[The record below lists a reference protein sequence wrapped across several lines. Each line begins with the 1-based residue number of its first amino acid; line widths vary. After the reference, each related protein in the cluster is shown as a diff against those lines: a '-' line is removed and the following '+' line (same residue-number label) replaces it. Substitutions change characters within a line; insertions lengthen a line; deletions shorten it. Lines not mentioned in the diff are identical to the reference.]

1 MPNSSYTDDN
11 IRTLEGV
18 EHVRLRPGMYIGR
31 LGNGNNPGDG
41 IYVLLKEIID
51 NSVDEFAAGYGK
63 QIQITIE
70 NNTVSVRDFGR
81 GIPLGSVVNAVS
93 KLNTGAKFDDKVFK
107 KSVGLNGVGTKA
119 VNALSEVFFISSFRD
134 GERSWARFER
144 GVLKDSGKDAT
155 TEKNGTLVNFTPDS
169 LMFGEY
175 AYNFDYVE
183 TMVKNYSYL
192 KKGLTLVF
200 NGTPYK
206 SENGLL
212 DLVNENLSD
221 EPLYPP
227 IHLEGED
234 IEIVLSHCN
243 AYGENIS
250 SFVNGQ
256 NTRDGGTHLAAYRE
270 AIAKTLKEFFKKN
283 YDPADCRQGVVG
295 AISIQIQ
302 EPDFEAQTKVKLSST
317 YTWKKQVKGELE
329 HGPTIRA
336 FINDFVSKNLDNYL
350 RMHAEIVPVIEGK
363 IKDSQK
369 EREEIS
375 GIQKKTRE
383 KSKKASVYNRKLRD
397 CRYHL
402 CDKVA
407 KDKEELK
414 EQSSIFITE
423 GDSASGTITK
433 VRNANTQAVF
443 SLRGK
448 PINCYKESR
457 RKVAE
462 NEELNLLVS
471 ALGVENDLDDLRY
484 NNIIVATD
492 ADDDGMHIRMLV
504 LTFFMKYYPDLI
516 RRGHVHIL
524 QTPLF
529 RVRNKKET
537 RYCYSVEEKE
547 AAIAALKTGVEITR
561 FKGLGEISSGEFVD
575 FIGEGMRLDPVKLS
589 EEESISQILEFYMG
603 DNTQDRHHPVCA
615 PYVHLGFCD
624 LLSLLPS
631 VRDDQG
637 PLYGQEGDVLL
648 ARRTAPAGP
657 GCHSDRPYQRH
668 VAGPQRHRR
677 DGKERT
683 VRAGHRPGR
692 DAQAGPQVEDRLPP
706 DCQGGRLPG
715 LSGLF
720 RLGDQ
725 AHRLWREI

>member
-18 EHVRLRPGMYIGR
+18 QHVRMRPGMYIGR

-41 IYVLLKEIID
+41 IYVLLKEIVD
-51 NSVDEFAAGYGK
+51 NSIDEFAMGFGK
-63 QIQITIE
+63 EIRINIQM
-70 NNTVSVRDFGR
+70 NDVSVRDFGR
-81 GIPLGSVVNAVS
+81 GIPLDSVIKAVS
-93 KLNTGAKFDDKVFK
+93 ILNTGGKFDDKVFK

-119 VNALSEVFFISSFRD
+119 VNALSEQFYVCSYRD
-134 GERSWARFER
+134 GECSWARFER
-144 GVLKDSGKDAT
+144 GELKDSGKGET
-155 TEKNGTLVNFTPDS
+155 REKNGTLVTFTPDS
-169 LMFGEY
+169 MMFGEY
-175 AYNFDYVE
+175 AYNMDYVE
-183 TMVKNYSYL
+183 SMVKNYSYL
-192 KKGLTLVF
+192 KKGLTLNL

-212 DLVNENLSD
+212 DLVNENLS
-221 EPLYPP
+221 EAPLYPP

-234 IEIVLSHCN
+234 IEIVLSHGN

-302 EPDFEAQTKVKLSST
+302 EPNFEGQTKTKLGSN
-317 YTWKKQVKGELE
+317 YMWEKQIHDETGALKTDI
-329 HGPTIRA
+329 GPTIRSYV
-336 FINDFVSKNLDNYL
+336 NDFVAKNLDNYL
-350 RMHAEIVPVIEGK
+350 RIHKEIVPVIEDK
-363 IKDSQK
+363 IKSSQQ

-383 KSKKASVYNRKLRD
+383 RNKRTNVYNRKLRD
-397 CRYHL
+397 CRFHYN
-402 CDKVA
+402 DKVTE
-407 KDKEELK
+407 KTQENIEN
-414 EQSSIFITE
+414 SSIFITE

-433 VRNANTQAVF
+433 ARNANFQAVF

-457 RKVAE
+457 KKVAE

-471 ALGVENDLDDLRY
+471 ALGVEDDLENLRY

-529 RVRNKKET
+529 RVRNKKEN
-537 RYCYSVEEKE
+537 RYCYTPDEKE
-547 AAIAALKTGVEITR
+547 KAIAALKTGVEITR
-561 FKGLGEISSGEFVD
+561 FKGLGEISSDEFVH
-575 FIGEGMRLDPVKLS
+575 FIGPEMRLDLVNLA
-589 EEESISQILEFYMG
+589 EEESIADIMSFYMG
-603 DNTQDRHHPVCA
+603 DNTLERQNFIRA
-615 PYVHLGFCD
+615 NLRSEEE
-624 LLSLLPS
+624 L
-631 VRDDQG
+631 
-637 PLYGQEGDVLL
+637 EDVN
-648 ARRTAPAGP
+648 
-657 GCHSDRPYQRH
+657 
-668 VAGPQRHRR
+668 
-677 DGKERT
+677 
-683 VRAGHRPGR
+683 
-692 DAQAGPQVEDRLPP
+692 
-706 DCQGGRLPG
+706 
-715 LSGLF
+715 
-720 RLGDQ
+720 
-725 AHRLWREI
+725 I

>member
-18 EHVRLRPGMYIGR
+18 QHVRMRPGMYIGR

-41 IYVLLKEIID
+41 IYVLLKEIVD
-51 NSVDEFAAGYGK
+51 NSIDEFAMGFGK
-63 QIQITIE
+63 EIRITIRMNE
-70 NNTVSVRDFGR
+70 VTVRDFGR
-81 GIPLGSVVNAVS
+81 GIPLDSVVKAVS
-93 KLNTGAKFDDKVFK
+93 ILNTGGKFDDKVFK

-119 VNALSEVFFISSFRD
+119 VNALSENFYVCSFRD
-134 GERSWARFER
+134 GESSWARFER
-144 GVLKDSGKDAT
+144 GELKESGKGET
-155 TEKNGTLVNFTPDS
+155 REKNGTLVTFTPDS
-169 LMFGEY
+169 MMFGEY
-175 AYNFDYVE
+175 AYNMDYVE
-183 TMVKNYSYL
+183 SMVKNYSYL
-192 KKGLTLVF
+192 KKGLTLNL
-200 NGTPYK
+200 NGTAYK

-283 YDPADCRQGVVG
+283 YDPSDCRQGVVG

-302 EPDFEAQTKVKLSST
+302 EPNFEGQTKTKLGSN
-317 YTWKKQVKGELE
+317 YMWEKQVHDASGALKTDI
-329 HGPTIRA
+329 GPTIRSYV
-336 FINDFVSKNLDNYL
+336 NDFVAKNLDNYL
-350 RMHAEIVPVIEGK
+350 RIHKEIVPVIEDK
-363 IKDSQK
+363 IKASQQ

-383 KSKKASVYNRKLRD
+383 RNKRTNVYNRKLRD
-397 CRYHL
+397 CRFHYN
-402 CDKVA
+402 DKVTE
-407 KDKEELK
+407 KTQENIEN
-414 EQSSIFITE
+414 SSIFITE

-433 VRNANTQAVF
+433 ARNANYQAVF

-457 RKVAE
+457 KKVAE
-462 NEELNLLVS
+462 NEELNLLIS
-471 ALGVENDLDDLRY
+471 ALGVEDDLENLRY

-529 RVRNKKET
+529 RVRNKKEN
-537 RYCYSVEEKE
+537 RYCYSPEEKE
-547 AAIAALKTGVEITR
+547 KAIAALKTGVEITR
-561 FKGLGEISSGEFVD
+561 FKGLGEISSDEFVH
-575 FIGEGMRLDPVKLS
+575 FIGPDMRLDLVKLA
-589 EEESISQILEFYMG
+589 EEESIADIMSFYMG
-603 DNTQDRHHPVCA
+603 DNTLERQNFIRA
-615 PYVHLGFCD
+615 NLRSEEE
-624 LLSLLPS
+624 L
-631 VRDDQG
+631 
-637 PLYGQEGDVLL
+637 EDVN
-648 ARRTAPAGP
+648 
-657 GCHSDRPYQRH
+657 
-668 VAGPQRHRR
+668 
-677 DGKERT
+677 
-683 VRAGHRPGR
+683 
-692 DAQAGPQVEDRLPP
+692 
-706 DCQGGRLPG
+706 
-715 LSGLF
+715 
-720 RLGDQ
+720 
-725 AHRLWREI
+725 I